1 MEFTKNDIVNY
12 YNQTLVHYQ
21 VMWGLK
27 KSKGVHFGL
36 WYPETKTFH
45 QSITNTNK
53 KIAEHVHGGANYS
66 ILDAGCGVGGTS
78 LFLAEKFGCQVTGI
92 TISKA
97 QYGLALENAKESQL
111 EHLVHFDLGDYS
123 KTGYE
128 DNSFDM
134 VFGLESF
141 CHTANKADVYQ
152 EAFRILKPG
161 GKLVML
167 DYFKTEKGQE
177 PIHQATLQKWLS
189 CWAIS
194 DIDTMQ
200 DTMNKFVALGFGEVN
215 QESLTPLIQKTMR
228 NMNRKAYLG
237 PLTSWVYR
245 LFYPGKYIFA
255 QNHHRS
261 GWYIYEAYHKK
272 LFDYELISA
281 VKPGLDS

>member
-45 QSITNTNK
+45 HSITNTNK
-53 KIAEHVHGGANYS
+53 KIAEHVHGDANYS

-78 LFLAEKFGCQVTGI
+78 LFLAEKFGCQVKGI
-92 TISKA
+92 TLSKT
-97 QYGLALENAKESQL
+97 QHGLALENLKKSGL
-111 EHLVHFDLGDYS
+111 EHLVNFDLGDYTQ
-123 KTGYE
+123 TGYD

-141 CHTANKADVYQ
+141 CHAPNKEAVFG

-167 DYFKTEKGQE
+167 DYFKTKKGQE
-177 PIHQATLQKWLS
+177 PANNHILQKWLG

-194 DIDTMQ
+194 DIDTKEETIKNMA
-200 DTMNKFVALGFGEVN
+200 DMGFSEVKH
-215 QESLTPLIQKTMR
+215 EHLTPLIKKTMR

-237 PLTSWVYR
+237 PLTSWVYG
-245 LFYPGKYIFA
+245 LFYPGKYLFA

-261 GWYIYEAYHKK
+261 GWLIYKAYREK

-281 VKPGLDS
+281 VKQG

>member
-1 MEFTKNDIVNY
+1 MEFTKKDVVSY

-27 KSKGVHFGL
+27 KSKGVHFGI
-36 WYPETKTFH
+36 WYPDTKNFH
-45 QSITNTNK
+45 QSINNTNEQ
-53 KIAEHVHGGANYS
+53 IARHVTGGDNYK

-78 LFLAEKFGCQVTGI
+78 IFLTEKFGCRVTGI

-97 QYGLALENAKESQL
+97 QYKLALENVKGSQP
-111 EHLVHFDLGDYS
+111 EHLVQFDLGDYTN
-123 KTGYE
+123 TGYE

-141 CHTANKADVYQ
+141 CHAPNKVDVYK

-167 DYFKTEKGQE
+167 DYFKTKKGQE
-177 PIHQATLQKWLS
+177 PAHRITLQKWLG

-194 DIDTMQ
+194 DIDTRK
-200 DTMNKFVALGFGEVN
+200 DTMNKLVALGFGEVKYEN
-215 QESLTPLIQKTMR
+215 LTPLIKKTMR

-237 PLTSWVYR
+237 SLTSWVYR
-245 LFYPGKYIFA
+245 LFYPGKYLFA

-261 GWYIYEAYHKK
+261 GWLVYQVYHEK

-281 VKPGLDS
+281 VKPG